1 MESFFKSLT
10 NYLLGTSEELIVQRA
25 GKLINKCENQEFD
38 ITFPS
43 ASKLDIW
50 KKCIGK
56 HENEIRFDGLMK
68 VEQDSDYVT
77 LSQYLPWPVTRIL
90 SKNDKVFL
98 KLDRQCVIKSIVTQV
113 YLKGVISQKHDCAK
127 TVSIVNSELVRNVG
141 KCSSNQLTQL
151 RTNQIFH
158 ALRRLLSVCDHDIVP
173 TNEAN
178 YVLKIGCSDV
188 CHLKKHKNDIPLKI
202 GQVKIKSNG
211 DAKEY
216 YNMTGIYKSMC
227 NKMLAIANERD
238 CKGSMQD
245 VRMQTKMIAS
255 AELQIM
261 FFARNMD
268 RSININNFEDDGN
281 VAKEGTFILYNYAR
295 MNQLLESFEVQRKN
309 YGNMM
314 AIEEVDFSF
323 LKEPEEWDIIVNGV
337 IPYIETIATISDIK
351 FNEIDSNETLN
362 RCLHRIC
369 THVSKLSNIYSKY
382 YRRVKVLKEGLQGT
396 SADQTLSAKLY
407 FIRAIKL
414 VYDHA
419 FYVLGIVPVKYM

>member
-1 MESFFKSLT
+1 M
-10 NYLLGTSEELIVQRA
+10 G
-25 GKLINKCENQEFD
+25 
-38 ITFPS
+38 
-43 ASKLDIW
+43 

-56 HENEIRFDGLMK
+56 HENEVCFDGLMK
-68 VEQDSDYVT
+68 VEQDSGYVT
-77 LSQYLPWPVTRIL
+77 LSQYLTWPVTRIL
-90 SKNDKVFL
+90 SKNDKVLL
-98 KLDRQCVIKSIVTQV
+98 KLDRQCVIKSIVTQIHF
-113 YLKGVISQKHDCAK
+113 KGIVSQKHDCAK
-127 TVSIVNSELVRNVG
+127 TVSIVNSELVRNTG
-141 KCSSNQLTQL
+141 KCSSKQLTQL

-158 ALRRLLSVCDHDIVP
+158 ALIRLLSVCDHDIVP
-173 TNEAN
+173 KNECSKNEAN
-178 YVLKIGCSDV
+178 YVIKIGCSDV
-188 CHLKKHKNDIPLKI
+188 RHLKKHENDIPLKI
-202 GQVKIKSNG
+202 GQVKIKSNES
-211 DAKEY
+211 AKEY
-216 YNMTGIYKSMC
+216 YNMTGISLC

-261 FFARNMD
+261 LFARNMD
-268 RSININNFEDDGN
+268 RSININNFEHDGY

-369 THVSKLSNIYSKY
+369 AHVSKLSNIYSKY